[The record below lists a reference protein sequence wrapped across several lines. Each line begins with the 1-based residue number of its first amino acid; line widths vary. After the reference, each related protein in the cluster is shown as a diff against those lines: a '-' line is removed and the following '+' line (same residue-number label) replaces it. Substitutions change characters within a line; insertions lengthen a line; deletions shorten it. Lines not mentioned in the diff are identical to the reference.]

1 MRVEFR
7 IMSQD
12 ATDGVVPRT
21 QRRMIYRILSNTCAE
36 VAWDKDAIVRG
47 RADGNYICACLGL
60 SWGSRDYVPTYV
72 AGIERNASNPH
83 FTMR

>member
-47 RADGNYICACLGL
+47 RG
-60 SWGSRDYVPTYV
+60 
-72 AGIERNASNPH
+72 
-83 FTMR
+83 